1 MLSDVIIKPKG
12 HHSARPSYKKRNRK
26 KKSRHSFA
34 RNQRSVLHSQ
44 SLTYEQTNQRPP
56 EKASSSR
63 RALPAC
69 ACGHLP
75 GCILAGVSC
84 RNGNSNC
91 YCPRN
96 GYSSAEADTSSTTG
110 ATFALANPND
120 PAYDYADGNT
130 HPVSIP
136 HTGAASSSDGNIH
149 WR

>member
-1 MLSDVIIKPKG
+1 
-12 HHSARPSYKKRNRK
+12 
-26 KKSRHSFA
+26 
-34 RNQRSVLHSQ
+34 
-44 SLTYEQTNQRPP
+44 
-56 EKASSSR
+56 
-63 RALPAC
+63 
-69 ACGHLP
+69 
-75 GCILAGVSC
+75 VSC

-136 HTGAASSSDGNIH
+136 HTDSYANTVSIPHTGAASSSDGNIH